1 MRTLLIA
8 LALAIVTLPTLA
20 EAQSCRELRR
30 ACEMR
35 DQLGERGQGNCRRYR
50 EACEQQPDCAA
61 LRQALCSG
69 MNSAS
74 AARATAAP
82 IGSNVHAHRE
92 ANHPLIRGD

>member
-8 LALAIVTLPTLA
+8 LPLAIVTLPTLA

-61 LRQALCSG
+61 LRQACMFRDELGERGKGNC
-69 MNSAS
+69 
-74 AARATAAP
+74 RTY
-82 IGSNVHAHRE
+82 RE
-92 ANHPLIRGD
+92 QCTRT